1 LRKVKEA
8 VAMVAYNLTHSIE
21 ETHRTLEARLDTAAE
36 MVSIPG
42 QPRKGYEHTDTFLAA
57 ASRHLN
63 AVEDVLVRAVRKN
76 VEGGGRLAHDYVK
89 ISKELEI
96 ALANAKAREYGSAY
110 AVKLRWED
118 VWGDVRIQLRE
129 QHACEHAMVERLA
142 QRLDEA
148 ALDDMAEALYHAELA
163 APSRPHPYA
172 PHLGVRG
179 KVSRRVLHAVDAFW
193 DAAEGR
199 MVPEPARPP
208 HKKPGLIGQYLLA
221 DPRFDEEE

>member
-1 LRKVKEA
+1 M
-8 VAMVAYNLTHSIE
+8 VAM
-21 ETHRTLEARLDTAAE
+21 
-36 MVSIPG
+36 PG

-63 AVEDVLVRAVRKN
+63 AVEEVLVPAVRKN
-76 VEGGGRLAHDYVK
+76 VDDGSQLAHGYVR
-89 ISKELEI
+89 ITKELEI

-118 VWGDVRIQLRE
+118 VWGDVRDQLEAQRD
-129 QHACEHAMVERLA
+129 CEHAMVEKLSE
-142 QRLDEA
+142 RLDDET
-148 ALDDMAEALYHAELA
+148 LDDLAERLYRAELA

-172 PHLGVRG
+172 PHLGVSGRM
-179 KVSRRVLHAVDAFW
+179 SRRLLHLVDAFW

-208 HKKPGLIGQYLLA
+208 HKKPGLIGQYILA
-221 DPRFDEEE
+221 DPRFDEDE

>member
-1 LRKVKEA
+1 
-8 VAMVAYNLTHSIE
+8 MVALHSLSYTVE
-21 ETHRTLEARLDTAAE
+21 ETHRQLVARLDTAAA
-36 MVSIPG
+36 MVSMPG

-63 AVEDVLVRAVRKN
+63 AVEEVLVPAVRRH
-76 VEGGGRLAHDYVK
+76 VRGGSKLAHGYVRT
-89 ISKELEI
+89 SKELEI

-110 AVKLRWED
+110 AVKWAWDE
-118 VWGDVRIQLRE
+118 VWGDVRTELDTQRGWELS
-129 QHACEHAMVERLA
+129 MVEQLTEELGPEELDNLA
-142 QRLDEA
+142 EELHR
-148 ALDDMAEALYHAELA
+148 AELA

-179 KVSRRVLHAVDAFW
+179 RVARRVLHTVDSFW

-199 MVPEPARPP
+199 MVPEPVKPP
-208 HKKPGLIGQYLLA
+208 HKAPGLLAQYLLA